1 MAISSG
7 FYNSVNGDRTYDADQ
22 FGSLFDGIIAP
33 GVFPNVGDKF
43 RVRPTNNGMSVY
55 VGAGKAWLNNR
66 WVENSGDETVTLTG
80 SHATLD
86 RIDLVCIEV
95 DRSKAV
101 RGAKIK
107 VVQGTPAVTPLIPN
121 VGDSGDRQT
130 FALAQIKVIKNSR
143 QIVAENI
150 INLVGSARTPY
161 VRGPL
166 ETINLDSLQV
176 SSRASSTP
184 GSTRFEMRWLTL
196 GVTPRPMSQT
206 SRSVTRTRTS
216 VSRLSRVESLG
227 LSTTSPRSTRSSP
240 TLDLSMGC

>member
-66 WVENSGDETVTLTG
+66 WVENSGDETVSITG

-150 INLVGSARTPY
+150 INLVG
-161 VRGPL
+161 L
-166 ETINLDSLQV
+166 SLIHI
-176 SSRASSTP
+176 
-184 GSTRFEMRWLTL
+184 
-196 GVTPRPMSQT
+196 
-206 SRSVTRTRTS
+206 
-216 VSRLSRVESLG
+216 
-227 LSTTSPRSTRSSP
+227 
-240 TLDLSMGC
+240 